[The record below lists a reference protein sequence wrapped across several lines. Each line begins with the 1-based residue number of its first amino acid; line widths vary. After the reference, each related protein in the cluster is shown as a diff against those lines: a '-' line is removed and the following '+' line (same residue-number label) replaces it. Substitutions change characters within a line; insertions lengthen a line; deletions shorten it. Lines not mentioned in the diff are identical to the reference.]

1 MRLYFAERLLEEKV
15 PAFCRHGCGQ
25 EFTGH
30 LLFKHESEE
39 CPEQPMSCDYN
50 HRGCKEKVVRSKKAD
65 HTLHCDYRQVDC
77 PFEDCKEQV
86 TQRQLMKHI
95 KVGHLGL
102 RHQQMQ
108 QVLIC
113 SLVINVLFAIL
124 FFFLMIWKFHSYLI
138 LSENNPNPKC
148 VQRSFKRSKN
158 TYQILYKNL
167 VTRTLTT
174 SVAFT
179 SSPYFS

>member
-86 TQRQLMKHI
+86 TQQQLMKHI

-113 SLVINVLFAIL
+113 SLVLNVLFAIL
-124 FFFLMIWKFHSYLI
+124 FFFLII
-138 LSENNPNPKC
+138 
-148 VQRSFKRSKN
+148 V
-158 TYQILYKNL
+158 
-167 VTRTLTT
+167 
-174 SVAFT
+174 
-179 SSPYFS
+179 